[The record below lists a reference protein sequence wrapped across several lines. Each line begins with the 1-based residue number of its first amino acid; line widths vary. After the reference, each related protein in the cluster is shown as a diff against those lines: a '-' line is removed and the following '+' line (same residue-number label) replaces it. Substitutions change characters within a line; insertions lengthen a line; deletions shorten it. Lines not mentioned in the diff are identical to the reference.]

1 MSQKQGLV
9 FISFSSK
16 DGEFARK
23 LITDIEKRGIP
34 CWISSRNVEPGADY
48 QDAIIDAMNRCSVIL
63 LLFSENANNSKEI
76 AKELAIASKRS
87 KPIIPARI
95 EDIMPSGSLEYQL
108 TTAQFIDLF
117 HDYGATLNRLCIAL
131 NREIAIAGGADLPPS
146 PAATYAKPVG
156 GMRKKLLAGGAV
168 AALGILG
175 AGAAVF
181 IHGSS
186 HDPAHDVA
194 APPPAPAIQ
203 QATPTPEAPARPAA
217 APSTPAPVA
226 PAPVQAPAPAPT
238 PAPAPVVQEQPP
250 AAQPQPPTP
259 VAAPAPMPE
268 TASPSSAA
276 VEPIVARLVRME
288 PGNRLSAISNHALGD
303 EDTQLSYQQ
312 ASRLLRD
319 ETGGSRNQI
328 IRYLIPHLPRP
339 IPVSVAKSFLGSTD
353 TYRGDTIRELAS
365 SLPEEISA
373 DEAIPLLGD
382 MTDGDRSQ
390 AVAVL
395 MHRSAGDITPDQAL
409 KLLNDTNT
417 YWVDTLRSI
426 VPKMRR
432 PVSGPDL
439 VRLLGMT
446 SDGMRENAIGY
457 LQPVMPQTLLPADA
471 VHLLAETGTYRVDS
485 IRLIAS
491 RLPAGMEVGDVISLL
506 NGTENGSRKSG
517 IDILAPHLKHG
528 LNGQDLVPV
537 LAQTDHSWSDAIMA
551 LQQVLARPQTV
562 PDILALLGD
571 RQYGERLMVL
581 RTIHGMLPS
590 GITVQQAQGILDGL
604 FSSYGE
610 GLEILMPHL
619 ATPLSAA
626 DIQTLVNPIDNP
638 QAETMTANK
647 LRRLR

>member
-1 MSQKQGLV
+1 MSQEQGLV

-23 LITDIEKRGIP
+23 LITDIEKRDIP

-63 LLFSENANNSKEI
+63 LLFSENANSSKEI

-117 HDYGATLNRLCIAL
+117 NDYGATLNRLCTAL
-131 NREIAIAGGADLPPS
+131 KREIAIAGGADLPPS
-146 PAATYAKPVG
+146 TAATYAKPVG
-156 GMRKKLLAGGAV
+156 GMRKKLLAGGTV

-181 IHGSS
+181 MHGSS
-186 HDPAHDVA
+186 HEPAHDVA
-194 APPPAPAIQ
+194 APTPAPAIQ
-203 QATPTPEAPARPAA
+203 QAAPTPEAPARPAA

-226 PAPVQAPAPAPT
+226 PAPVQAPAP
-238 PAPAPVVQEQPP
+238 VVQEQPP
-250 AAQPQPPTP
+250 AAQPQPPAP
-259 VAAPAPMPE
+259 AAAPAPMPE

-276 VEPIVARLVRME
+276 VEPIVARLARME
-288 PGNRLSAISNHALGD
+288 PGNRLSAMSNHALGD

-312 ASRLLRD
+312 ASRLLQD
-319 ETGGSRNQI
+319 ETNGARNQI
-328 IRYLIPHLPRP
+328 IQYLLPHLPRP
-339 IPVSVAKSFLGSTD
+339 IPVSVAKFFLGSTD
-353 TYRGDTIRELAS
+353 SYRGDTIRELVS

-373 DEAIPLLGD
+373 DEAISLLGD
-382 MTDGDRSQ
+382 MTDGSRSQ
-390 AVAVL
+390 AIATL
-395 MHRSAGDITPDQAL
+395 MHRCAGDITPDQAL
-409 KLLNDTNT
+409 KLLSDTNS
-417 YWVDTLRSI
+417 YWVDTLRTI

-446 SDGMRENAIGY
+446 SDGMRETAIGH

-471 VHLLAETGTYRVDS
+471 VHLLAETGTYRVDG

-491 RLPAGMEVGDVISLL
+491 RLPAGMEVGDVVALL
-506 NGTENGSRKSG
+506 NGTENGMRKTG
-517 IDILAPHLKHG
+517 IDILAPHLKHD
-528 LNGQDLVPV
+528 LSGQDVVPV
-537 LAQTDHSWSDAIMA
+537 LTQTESYWSDAVTS
-551 LQQVLARPQTV
+551 LQPVLARPQTV

-571 RQYGERLMVL
+571 RQYGQRLTVL

-610 GLEILMPHL
+610 GLEILMSHL
-619 ATPLSAA
+619 AAPLSAA
-626 DIQTLVNPIDNP
+626 DIQTLVGPIDNSLV
-638 QAETMTANK
+638 ETMTVNK